1 MTIAHFDT
9 TAPKKAT
16 NLSINSDL
24 LRQTKELNINLSQT
38 VEDYLSEL
46 VREAKR
52 KQWLAENAEAIA
64 AYNERIERD
73 GVFSEGL
80 RRF

>member
-1 MTIAHFDT
+1 MALAHFDT

-64 AYNERIERD
+64 AYNARIEKD

>member
-1 MTIAHFDT
+1 MATVHFDT

-46 VREAKR
+46 VRTAKQQR
-52 KQWLAENAEAIA
+52 WLEENREAIA
-64 AYNERIERD
+64 SYNERIEKD
-73 GVFSEGL
+73 GVFSDGL
-80 RRF
+80 GRF